1 MLVVTD
7 PARERPMRYALLP
20 LLLLAG
26 CTYVPLTNLGQC
38 SAITNARACQEDPY
52 VVRWDSDNPAPSGE
66 SQKTAR

>member
-1 MLVVTD
+1 
-7 PARERPMRYALLP
+7 MRYALLP

-38 SAITNARACQEDPY
+38 SATTNARACQEDPY
-52 VVRWDSDNPAPSGE
+52 VIKREAYPPEPSGE